1 MIRSPGVRLSEQI
14 LRFFGRVEVALVGAD
29 GDLRDAEEALAQGDA
44 IRARSAA
51 HAVLS
56 RVPKSPIGLALLA
69 DACELGGLDAELA
82 LTLEELADRLGSRAD
97 VWLRLA
103 AARIRTGAERHEV
116 REALLRGLAVAEP
129 GSDTRRELLLRLAD
143 LDLEDGDGARADLW
157 LDRLFTDHHP
167 SVLLRRAEVRT
178 LQGRLDDAEGLL
190 ADFANDPANGR
201 AALALGR
208 IRAARGEA
216 SAYLPLL
223 RAYLLDRAGA
233 GPELRRALERIP
245 PDPETLARV
254 HAVCAGKGEANDDRW
269 RAAFFRTEG
278 KLVEAREAL
287 RRAAAAGDDEAAES
301 LVQLSIC
308 DHDVPGLQAG
318 LAFVDSRGTH
328 SPVERDA
335 KRLLGVALAPREA
348 EAALASLDVLAGLET
363 EAAASWGDRLRADLL
378 RVVLPEGGTASWDLL
393 LARHGEIARSVG
405 DLAVLSQLGELAL
418 ERTRPLRLAVVGE
431 FNAGKSTFLN
441 ALLGQDVA
449 PTGILPTTA
458 TLHYVRYAPDPLARI
473 LLEDPDRPGA
483 YAAPER
489 LVALGELR
497 ATLATLDT
505 GHVRRVEI
513 LVPLPSLTRMEI
525 LDTPGFNAPDPRH
538 SASARDAFQ
547 EADVILW
554 LFDAAQALKDT
565 ERSVLEEAKAAK
577 LPMQILVNKSD
588 RLKPSDLELVLTTL
602 KKNLDDIGIQTLA
615 PPLALSARLALKGRL
630 GDADALAASGF
641 DAVQRLIDETLL
653 SRSAE
658 LKERALRRRFA
669 GVVATLE
676 AAVQKRAEQAREREE
691 SQLRVRAHGR
701 QLAAQIEVE
710 LEELAPALVALVGP
724 AFAAWQRD
732 VSTALIGRDRAQAEK
747 DPAHARY
754 VVDRALVY
762 LAPAL
767 ARATASLA
775 TGELPLGHE
784 QLAGMARAVVR
795 TYAPQGLAAP
805 LLPAARAY
813 LLTAAEEL
821 VRQGLGKDA
830 PDPVTLRL
838 AELHCLRAVVSS

>member
-1 MIRSPGVRLSEQI
+1 MRLSEQI

-29 GDLRDAEEALAQGDA
+29 GALRDAEEALAVGDA

-56 RVPKSPIGLALLA
+56 KVPKSPIGLALLA

-103 AARIRTGAERHEV
+103 GARTRTGSDRHDV

-143 LDLEDGDGARADLW
+143 LDLEEGDGARADLW
-157 LDRLFTDHHP
+157 LDRLFSDHHP

-178 LQGRLDDAEGLL
+178 LQGRLDDAEALL

-208 IRAARGEA
+208 VRAARGDI

-245 PDPETLARV
+245 PDAEILARV

-269 RAAFFRTEG
+269 RAAFFHAEG
-278 KLVEAREAL
+278 RPTEAREAL

-301 LVQLSIC
+301 LIQLSLR
-308 DHDVPGLQAG
+308 DHDLPGLQAG
-318 LAFVDSRGTH
+318 LALLDARGAH
-328 SPVERDA
+328 GPGERDA
-335 KRLLGVALAPREA
+335 KRLLGVALAPREPD
-348 EAALASLDVLAGLET
+348 AALASLDVLAGLET
-363 EAAASWGDRLRADLL
+363 EAATSWGDALRNELL
-378 RVVLPEGGTASWDLL
+378 RVLAPDGATANWDVL
-393 LARHGEIARSVG
+393 LARQGELARQVG
-405 DLAVLSQLGELAL
+405 DLSVLSQIGALAL
-418 ERTRPLRLAVVGE
+418 ERGRPLRLAVVGE

-473 LLEDPDRPGA
+473 VLDDPDKPG
-483 YAAPER
+483 APER

-497 ATLATLDT
+497 AVLATLDT

-538 SASARDAFQ
+538 AASARDAFQ

-577 LPMQILVNKSD
+577 LPMQILVNKAD
-588 RLKPSDLELVLTTL
+588 RLSPSDLELVLTTL
-602 KKNLDDIGIQTLA
+602 RKNLDDIGIHTLA

-630 GDADALAASGF
+630 GDAEALASSGF
-641 DAVQRLIDETLL
+641 DAVQTLIDETLL
-653 SRSAE
+653 SKSVE
-658 LKERALRRRFA
+658 LKERALRRRL
-669 GVVATLE
+669 GDILGTLSATLE
-676 AAVQKRAEQAREREE
+676 ARVAAAREHELTIER
-691 SQLRVRAHGR
+691 QRADGR
-701 QLAAQIEVE
+701 QLAARIEVE
-710 LEELAPALVALVGP
+710 LEELAPALVTLVGP

-732 VSTALIGRDRAQAEK
+732 VGTALIGRDRLQADR

-762 LAPAL
+762 LAPAF
-767 ARATASLA
+767 AAATPSLPA
-775 TGELPLGHE
+775 GPLPLDYE
-784 QLAGMARAVVR
+784 TQASMARAIVR
-795 TYAPQGLAAP
+795 TYAPQGPNAS
-805 LLPAARAY
+805 LLPAARAF

-821 VRQGLGKDA
+821 VRQGLDKDPA
-830 PDPVTLRL
+830 DPATLRL
-838 AELHCLRAVVSS
+838 AELRCLRELVAT

>member
-1 MIRSPGVRLSEQI
+1 MIRSLDVRLSEQI

-29 GDLRDAEEALAQGDA
+29 GALRDAEEALALGDA

-56 RVPKSPIGLALLA
+56 KVPKSPIGLALLA

-103 AARIRTGAERHEV
+103 AARIRTHAERHEV
-116 REALLRGLAVAEP
+116 RDALLRGLAVAEP

-178 LQGRLDDAEGLL
+178 LQGRLDDAEALL

-208 IRAARGEA
+208 IRAARGDA

-245 PDPETLARV
+245 PDAELLARV

-269 RAAFFRTEG
+269 RAAFFRAEG
-278 KLVEAREAL
+278 KLHEAREAL
-287 RRAAAAGDDEAAES
+287 RRAATAGDDEAAES
-301 LVQLSIC
+301 LVQLSLS

-318 LAFVDSRGTH
+318 LALVDSRGTR
-328 SPVERDA
+328 SPLERDA
-335 KRLLGVALAPREA
+335 KRLLGVALAPRNA
-348 EAALASLDVLAGLET
+348 EAAIAGLDVLAGLEND
-363 EAAASWGDRLRADLL
+363 ASASWGDALRRELL
-378 RVVLPEGGTASWDLL
+378 RTIVPEAGTANWDLL
-393 LARHGEIARSVG
+393 LARHGEIARSIG
-405 DLAVLSQLGELAL
+405 DLGVLSQLGELAL
-418 ERTRPLRLAVVGE
+418 ERSRPLRLAVVGE

-473 LLEDPDRPGA
+473 VLEDPDNPSA
-483 YAAPER
+483 YANKER
-489 LVALGELR
+489 LVALAELR
-497 ATLATLDT
+497 STLSTLDT
-505 GHVRRVEI
+505 AQVRRVEI

-577 LPMQILVNKSD
+577 LPMQILVNKAD

-602 KKNLDDIGIQTLA
+602 RKNLDEIGIQTLA

-630 GDADALAASGF
+630 GDAEALAASGF
-641 DAVQRLIDETLL
+641 EAVQALLDETLL
-653 SRSAE
+653 SHSAE
-658 LKERALRRRFA
+658 LKERALRRRFVS
-669 GVVATLE
+669 VVSSLETTL
-676 AAVQKRAEQAREREE
+676 QQRAEIARQREATAQHE
-691 SQLRVRAHGR
+691 LAHGR

-732 VSTALIGRDRAQAEK
+732 VSTALIGRDRTQAER

-767 ARATASLA
+767 AERTPSLA
-775 TGELPLGHE
+775 TGALPLGYE
-784 QLAGMARAVVR
+784 TLASMARAVVR
-795 TYAPQGLAAP
+795 AYAPQGTGAP

-821 VRQGLGKDA
+821 VRLGLGKVP
-830 PDPVTLRL
+830 PDPATLHL
-838 AELHCLRAVVSS
+838 AELHCLRELVGS